1 MDSPAGLI
9 TGYSDISFQLGYDGD
24 MRFDQNPYQFVGDKH
39 PAVPLLALFMLG
51 LKQQT
56 LDMMEAQQP
65 TPDGAPEPQDF
76 TSSRWN
82 LHLVRGYSRGNGE
95 AKQQQKGEATAR
107 DLWVKTYNIIFSV
120 SKSQRFWLVF
130 TRVPAQTR
138 FLVTLDDSESM
149 VWTPVGFGSN
159 CFP

>member
-9 TGYSDISFQLGYDGD
+9 TGYSDISFQLGYDRD

-76 TSSRWN
+76 TSSR
-82 LHLVRGYSRGNGE
+82 
-95 AKQQQKGEATAR
+95 
-107 DLWVKTYNIIFSV
+107 
-120 SKSQRFWLVF
+120 
-130 TRVPAQTR
+130 
-138 FLVTLDDSESM
+138 
-149 VWTPVGFGSN
+149 
-159 CFP
+159 